1 MAYKL
6 PQVHPNYFCEIRL
19 KEGYELPKPSKPIP
33 LSRPKKLAMEGFKKG
48 TLRKSN
54 SSVAK
59 STFMVSKKGGD
70 LRPVVDYHLINE
82 IVIDTRTPIPCIDE
96 VMTYLTGARVFDN

>member
-1 MAYKL
+1 MFIYSYGS
-6 PQVHPNYFCEIRL
+6 Q
-19 KEGYELPKPSKPIP
+19 
-33 LSRPKKLAMEGFKKG
+33 

-59 STFMVSKKGGD
+59 ITFMVSQKGGD

-96 VMTYLTGARVFDN
+96 VMAYLTGARDFDN